1 MTSRW
6 ALLFLLSSVVA
17 LGQQT
22 QTASSTPPASPP
34 TPAAPRTFATVTN
47 VLQTA
52 LDSRSC
58 NSGKEFRTNITS
70 AFVFSGQAV
79 EKGAELS
86 GRVQACNR
94 DQNDKLAV
102 TVVVI
107 DSLLL
112 PGGKVV
118 PIAAVLQAIGPP
130 PPPLPVSAS
139 NTDIGYVAT
148 QDYQRDVQ
156 AYGATIR
163 NAETVN
169 IAARGVS
176 NVGVLDRSS
185 TGVIGLKHVTFENAA
200 MGPVVGWMFT
210 AEKTPLDLRAGSQ
223 LVVRLMLAATA
234 PSHP

>member
-6 ALLFLLSSVVA
+6 ALLLLLSSVMVP
-17 LGQQT
+17 GQQT
-22 QTASSTPPASPP
+22 QTASSTPPAS
-34 TPAAPRTFATVTN
+34 TSAPAPVRTFATVTN
-47 VLQTA
+47 VLQTP

-58 NSGKEFRTNITS
+58 NSGKEFRTKVTS
-70 AFVFSGQAV
+70 SFVLAGQAV

-86 GRVQACNR
+86 GRIQACNR
-94 DQNDKLAV
+94 DQNDKLAL

-118 PIAAVLQAIGPP
+118 PVAAVLQAIGAP
-130 PPPLPVSAS
+130 PPPLPVAAS
-139 NTDIGYVAT
+139 STDIGYVAT

-156 AYGATIR
+156 AYAATIR

-169 IAARGVS
+169 IAARGVT
-176 NVGVLDRSS
+176 NVGVLDKNS
-185 TGVIGLKHVTFENAA
+185 TGVTGLKHVSFENDV

-210 AEKTPLDLRAGSQ
+210 ADDKAPLDLPAGSQ
-223 LVVRLMLAATA
+223 LVVRFMLAT
-234 PSHP
+234 P